1 MTNRILLV
9 LFLLNLLQ
17 LGYAQQKVKPS
28 LAKGTFSRQIG
39 YGMLNGSIVGS
50 TTLLFGSALS
60 FEAAEKL
67 PFWGATLATS
77 TAIGWYLTG
86 TEGCCQ
92 GIFKAYSDAGNDPD
106 YQGSRWLT
114 RLAVG
119 LSTPVMLAGIAVGL
133 SSELIGPEGRVRSKN
148 WNSSRLEFFS
158 HSLCPWQFDLQYDTQ
173 NDTQI
178 QKT

>member
-60 FEAAEKL
+60 FEVA
-67 PFWGATLATS
+67 WC
-77 TAIGWYLTG
+77 
-86 TEGCCQ
+86 GCSSSV
-92 GIFKAYSDAGNDPD
+92 ISVDN
-106 YQGSRWLT
+106 
-114 RLAVG
+114 LAV
-119 LSTPVMLAGIAVGL
+119 AVA
-133 SSELIGPEGRVRSKN
+133 EAREK
-148 WNSSRLEFFS
+148 
-158 HSLCPWQFDLQYDTQ
+158 
-173 NDTQI
+173 
-178 QKT
+178 